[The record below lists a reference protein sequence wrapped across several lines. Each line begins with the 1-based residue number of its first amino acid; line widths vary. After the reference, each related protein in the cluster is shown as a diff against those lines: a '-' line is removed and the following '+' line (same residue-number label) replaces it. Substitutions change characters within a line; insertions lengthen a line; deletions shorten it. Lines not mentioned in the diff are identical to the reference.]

1 MSRVTTT
8 AQRDD
13 QDRFDHLLDVM
24 GSVLDPA
31 LDVLDAMTRVVDACV
46 QWTAATEAGI
56 VLADQSGTLHV
67 IASTSERS
75 IDAEEAQL
83 GTNEGSCLDCFR
95 TGGTIDVPDVSTKA
109 AEWPTFSQVM
119 HERGF
124 VGTFAEPVR
133 LRTATI
139 GSLCVFA
146 DHDRGHDDR
155 DVVVIQLLADAASA
169 ALVRHREEGAQ
180 RTLDEQI
187 GDALEARVLLEQ
199 AKGALAYRRDVRIDE
214 AFRVLRDGAGR
225 TGRGL
230 RELAEDVVER
240 GSDLREIA

>member
-1 MSRVTTT
+1 MTTT